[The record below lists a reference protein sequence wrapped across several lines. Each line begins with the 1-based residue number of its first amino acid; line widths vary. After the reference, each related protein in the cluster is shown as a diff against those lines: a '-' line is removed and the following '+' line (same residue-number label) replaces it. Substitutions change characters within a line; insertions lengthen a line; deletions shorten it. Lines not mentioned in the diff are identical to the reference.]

1 MRGLNKEER
10 EKRLGKISMIIELK
24 INELKITLIKQ
35 RKEEKKK
42 RREREEKDNKRC
54 RKSYERNKRK

>member
-35 RKEEKKK
+35 RKKEKKK
-42 RREREEKDNKRC
+42 GREREEKDDKRC
-54 RKSYERNKRK
+54 RKSYERNKRE